1 MNNNIKKPILLIL
14 LKPNYLNIHKVIISS
29 SSKSNY
35 KKAYKTK
42 NDINCKLYK
51 INSGILFLLKE
62 ANNNYFVCCRENIK
76 WQHDLFILIFPKIMN

>member
-42 NDINCKLYK
+42 NDINCKVYK
-51 INSGILFLLKE
+51 ITEN
-62 ANNNYFVCCRENIK
+62 ENIIGN
-76 WQHDLFILIFPKIMN
+76 HKINKNEKGLGASNNPLHPLKNL